1 MAVAA
6 NSCVVF
12 LRPGETT
19 CGPRRGG
26 KPHTAHRWRRLRI
39 EHLEDRSLLTSVS
52 WDGGGTTS
60 NWTDR
65 FNWVGDTVPG
75 TTDTAVIDQ
84 TGTFTVTLDANV
96 SVAGLQLGNVITGT
110 QTLDASSHTLTVS
123 GAAQVFA
130 HGSLFFSNTQFF
142 GNLTNGGILNV
153 SLGSVSGTILNQTTG
168 LINIGSFGFCG
179 GTGQLTAANGLTNDG
194 QILLR
199 STFEC
204 GSSGG
209 GILTVTSGTLLNDAG
224 ATILSTGPGGAG
236 SSLEAAGDNRGT
248 IQADQPLSINK
259 SAAVHRSSG
268 TILASAEIDLFLN
281 GDASFTNTG
290 TVNVASGK
298 TLFVSQGTFNNEGNL
313 SGAGLCPS
321 LAPRSISRR
330 ASRPTCSGF
339 RCRPAR

>member
-1 MAVAA
+1 MM
-6 NSCVVF
+6 NRILGRRREF
-12 LRPGETT
+12 LRGASPT
-19 CGPRRGG
+19 RRNDLRA
-26 KPHTAHRWRRLRI
+26 KARRKSTAHRWRPLRI

-224 ATILSTGPGGAG
+224 ATILSTGP
-236 SSLEAAGDNRGT
+236 AAPAPASRRRST
-248 IQADQPLSINK
+248 T
-259 SAAVHRSSG
+259 AARS
-268 TILASAEIDLFLN
+268 
-281 GDASFTNTG
+281 
-290 TVNVASGK
+290 
-298 TLFVSQGTFNNEGNL
+298 
-313 SGAGLCPS
+313 
-321 LAPRSISRR
+321 RRISR
-330 ASRPTCSGF
+330 
-339 RCRPAR
+339 